1 MCVSL
6 SGVDDRQYRIGLTEG
21 SDVLVVPVDG

>member
-6 SGVDDRQYRIGLTEG
+6 SGVDDRQYRIELTEG
-21 SDVLVVPVDG
+21 SEVLVVPVDG